1 MEITMLGTGSPI
13 PDANRAAPTALVKA
27 GDTHILLD
35 AGRGVVM
42 RMTAAGSLPGMLGGV
57 LITHFH
63 SDHIAALNDVITTHW
78 VMTQENATLK
88 IFGPEGIVELV
99 DRTLAMLEFDIG
111 YRIAHHDE
119 MTKGPQLDVTE
130 LKPGDSFMIN
140 DVMVATAATEHP
152 PVSPTIGY
160 RLEHDGVSV
169 ALVGD
174 TNPCEGVDALAAGA
188 DAYLQSVHGADS
200 EYYRMLRQAM
210 LARRTL
216 LLLDGLDEG
225 GQVRAQIE
233 KHVTEVLAP
242 QGHVMLVTSRPGGL
256 DPARFAAFGR
266 LHLVPLSDAQQ
277 RQALKQRLGAQKAA
291 NVVPPVLDAWLTFQP
306 AGSPK
311 LFTPSHHPL
320 WIPLWWF

>member
-13 PDANRAAPTALVKA
+13 PDANRAAPAALVKA

-140 DVMVATAATEHP
+140 DVMVTTAATEHP

-174 TNPCEGVDALAAGA
+174 TNPCEGVDVLAAGA
-188 DAYLQSVHGADS
+188 DAYLQSVIRKDLVRQIPMEMIQDILDYHSDVVEAAQTAARVGAK
-200 EYYRMLRQAM
+200 RLMLTHM
-210 LARRTL
+210 VCL
-216 LLLDGLDEG
+216 LY
-225 GQVRAQIE
+225 
-233 KHVTEVLAP
+233 
-242 QGHVMLVTSRPGGL
+242 TSP
-256 DPARFAAFGR
+256 
-266 LHLVPLSDAQQ
+266 
-277 RQALKQRLGAQKAA
+277 
-291 NVVPPVLDAWLTFQP
+291 
-306 AGSPK
+306 SPRDRG
-311 LFTPSHHPL
+311 
-320 WIPLWWF
+320 

>member
-13 PDANRAAPTALVKA
+13 PDANRAAPAALVKA

-119 MTKGPQLDVTE
+119 MTRGPQLDVTE
-130 LKPGDSFMIN
+130 LKPGDSFVIN
-140 DVMVATAATEHP
+140 DVMVTTAATEHP

-174 TNPCEGVDALAAGA
+174 TNPCEGVDVLAAGA
-188 DAYLQSVHGADS
+188 DAYLQSVIRKDLVRQIPMEMIQDILDYHSDVVEAAQTAARVGAK
-200 EYYRMLRQAM
+200 RLMLTHM
-210 LARRTL
+210 
-216 LLLDGLDEG
+216 
-225 GQVRAQIE
+225 VP
-233 KHVTEVLAP
+233 AP
-242 QGHVMLVTSRPGGL
+242 
-256 DPARFAAFGR
+256 PAE
-266 LHLVPLSDAQQ
+266 QY
-277 RQALKQRLGAQKAA
+277 
-291 NVVPPVLDAWLTFQP
+291 DAWIALAAEHFDGEIILGDDLTTV
-306 AGSPK
+306 S
-311 LFTPSHHPL
+311 
-320 WIPLWWF
+320 I